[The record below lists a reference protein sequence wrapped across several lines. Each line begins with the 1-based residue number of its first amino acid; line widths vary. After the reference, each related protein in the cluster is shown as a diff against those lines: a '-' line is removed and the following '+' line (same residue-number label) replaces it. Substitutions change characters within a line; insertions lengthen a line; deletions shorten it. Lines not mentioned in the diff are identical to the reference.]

1 MEQLKKVY
9 VEKEEFEK
17 INSAFEVLKSLDNN
31 ETAKKNINYELPI
44 GICLGEVVNALDLIL
59 DMCEIVKD

>member
-1 MEQLKKVY
+1 MEQLKRIY

-17 INSAFEVLKSLDNN
+17 INNALEVLKSLDNN

-44 GICLGEVVNALDLIL
+44 GICLGEVVNSLDLIL